1 MKNKENPIR
10 HVDIRVDDQLLRK
23 FRVVCKADDRS
34 ANKKLI
40 ALIRRM
46 SEQGITILLIEHIM
60 DLIKDVAENVYV
72 LNYGAQIAQGTPD
85 EIKRNPEVI
94 AAYLGEE
101 D

>member
-40 ALIRRM
+40 ALIRQCIADF
-46 SEQGITILLIEHIM
+46 EAAHGTIHPE
-60 DLIKDVAENVYV
+60 DKENAET
-72 LNYGAQIAQGTPD
+72 L
-85 EIKRNPEVI
+85 
-94 AAYLGEE
+94 
-101 D
+101 